1 MEDLISRQAALDILD
16 DFQSNIE
23 LGIDDYAEKRK
34 ALCDLPSADRPIGH
48 WIYKRMRG
56 IKTCKCS
63 ECLTSYGCMDTPY
76 CPNCGADMR
85 GGNDEIR

>member
-1 MEDLISRQAALDILD
+1 MDDLISRQAAIESLDKRFDAIPMEQTTEILLLRRD
-16 DFQSNIE
+16 
-23 LGIDDYAEKRK
+23 LR
-34 ALCDLPSADRPIGH
+34 DLPSVDRPSGH

-85 GGNDEIR
+85 GEEE